1 MTINN
6 LTTYSA
12 TMKHIRFFIIAMA
25 AVLSA
30 VSCKSQYEMLLNSND
45 ADLKYDAAFKY
56 FDQEKYQKAAA
67 LFESLSVLTNGTERD
82 DTVRY
87 YWGLSN
93 YKNSDYYTAETN
105 FSDFVGSFPR
115 SPFAPQARFLRIDC
129 LYRQT
134 LRYELDQSPTNL
146 AISAINEYI
155 AEYPDNENIEVCRDM
170 LDDLNKRLDTKA
182 YEGAKLYY
190 KMEDYI
196 ASRVAL
202 RNVLKD
208 NSENVYRE
216 DILYYIAMSSYKYA
230 HLSVRSKQKERY
242 LTFIDDYLNFV
253 GELPDSPYRREL
265 DVLYRRAQKELGRP
279 VDTEL
284 FDDIDEKD
292 FAKER
297 KRLAREA
304 KIEDRRNR
312 KLLKESEADVVVEAV
327 LDEEEINSAET
338 GEKK

>member
-1 MTINN
+1 MERT
-6 LTTYSA
+6 
-12 TMKHIRFFIIAMA
+12 RFFIIATMA
-25 AVLSA
+25 AMLA

-45 ADLKYDAAFKY
+45 TDTKYEATFKY
-56 FDQEKYQKAAA
+56 FNDEKYQKAAA

-93 YKNSDYYTAETN
+93 YRASDYYTAETN

-115 SPFAPQARFLRIDC
+115 SPFAPEARFLRIDC

-134 LRYELDQSPTNL
+134 LRYELDQSPTHV
-146 AISAINEYI
+146 AINAINEYI
-155 AEYPDNENIEVCRDM
+155 AEYPDNENVSVCRNM

-182 YEGAKLYY
+182 YEAARLYY

-208 NSENVYRE
+208 NSENAYRE

-230 HLSVRSKQKERY
+230 HFSVKAKQKERY

-284 FDDIDEKD
+284 FDDIDERD

-297 KRLAREA
+297 KRLEKAARAEER
-304 KIEDRRNR
+304 KNK
-312 KLLKESEADVVVEAV
+312 KLLKESEMDVVEEAV
-327 LDEEEINSAET
+327 RDEEAVKAEESAE
-338 GEKK
+338 KN